1 LAVPMAMGSV
11 SRRASR
17 RTRRPLAVICAS
29 VALGLCALASRPG
42 LSHAVHHEADHVSP
56 PGEGGIMHLLC
67 GDVYRTIFWPL
78 LVATAGL
85 AWRTRPKVEAAL
97 PPGFSS
103 YQRRYLIVWSL
114 AVAADWLQ
122 GLMPQ
127 SIQMIPTH
135 EVTCFPVGEQE
146 KCAQLPQISYPM
158 LGSVAALLCAE
169 LGPNALA
176 DVMKAY
182 LQESPNCRN
191 AVLPRKHAFRLL
203 QAVHVMVLYAGSCVT
218 KHSGAPVSVLGG
230 ISTSLLF
237 STFESGVL
245 DGSELNRFTALRP
258 WLVQSPSIDVVL
270 LARESNEQ
278 RFWHIWQPE
287 FSCQS
292 RCGSAPYEALCV
304 LVSDIRRSELDDK
317 IVESSIWHYG
327 GYTAPFDISL
337 VCLLLAIPAIQ
348 MTWTENYG
356 DNKAG
361 GEGAGI
367 VSSLRAGARA
377 MGSNW
382 QVPVLGLAVAAFEGS
397 MYCFVFNWTPALDA
411 GGGPPPPH
419 GLIFSS
425 FMMACMCGSSFF
437 GMLDSSYRPVKVLL
451 PVIVAAAAAL
461 GLIGFSL
468 ARGSTSNAAI
478 FAGFLIFEACVG
490 AYFPCMGTVK
500 SQVVPEDARAGV
512 YNVYRVPL
520 NFFVI
525 FLLLTDI
532 SLPMQFGA
540 CCCLLLVAAGAV
552 VLIGR
557 AGQTR

>member
-1 LAVPMAMGSV
+1 
-11 SRRASR
+11 
-17 RTRRPLAVICAS
+17 
-29 VALGLCALASRPG
+29 
-42 LSHAVHHEADHVSP
+42 
-56 PGEGGIMHLLC
+56 MHLLC

-122 GLMPQ
+122 GPYVYALY
-127 SIQMIPTH
+127 
-135 EVTCFPVGEQE
+135 
-146 KCAQLPQISYPM
+146 ASYGYGPAEIAKLFVM
-158 LGSVAALLCAE
+158 GFGSSAIAGTFIGSALLCAE
-169 LGPNALA
+169 LGPN
-176 DVMKAY
+176 
-182 LQESPNCRN
+182 
-191 AVLPRKHAFRLL
+191 
-203 QAVHVMVLYAGSCVT
+203 VLYAGSCVT
-218 KHSGAPVSVLGG
+218 KHSGAPVSAALCKSSVLGG

-237 STFESGVL
+237 STFEEKKEQQKKKKGEDEENEKNKATGATGTTGTEPTTGGAASSSSTGTQPPAQSGGRTVRL
-245 DGSELNRFTALRP
+245 SIAVMRLLHIPELLRYMFG
-258 WLVQSPSIDVVL
+258 LMFFVQL
-270 LARESNEQ
+270 TFLAGKVKQEKQ
-278 RFWHIWQPE
+278 RAEILAHLAA
-287 FSCQS
+287 S
-292 RCGSAPYEALCV
+292 SAPYEALCV
-304 LVSDIRRSELDDK
+304 LVSDIRRWASADERQTTAR
-317 IVESSIWHYG
+317 SSIWHYG